1 MKTEVG
7 YALSGEKLLQF
18 FRKMLELRM
27 FEEKVERLYR
37 EGKIAGPTHLYI
49 GQEAVAVGVIEALD
63 RDDIIIS
70 TYRGHGHGIARGV
83 PMKAVLGEILGRAV
97 GTCKGLGGSMHAP
110 ISVEKKILFATAIV
124 GSGIPIAVGVALG
137 FKNRNSRNIAVAFF
151 GDGAVNTGAFHEA
164 LNLASVWSLPVLFVC
179 ENNLYAMTTAFSRVF
194 AGESIASRASCYGIK
209 AFRVN
214 GNDVVEVYHRTLE
227 ATNHIREGGGPA
239 FLECLTYRQKG
250 HGGYDLGTW
259 YRPREELD
267 EWLARD
273 PIELLFNRLKQDG
286 LITEESRK
294 NTEQEIAQELDK
306 VADEVLNSPVADFA
320 SLQKYVYSSEA

>member
-1 MKTEVG
+1 MEARLTFRVG
-7 YALSGEKLLQF
+7 RDKLLGF
-18 FRKMLELRM
+18 LRKMLEVRM

-63 RDDIIIS
+63 PDDVVIS
-70 TYRGHGHGIARGV
+70 TYRGHGHGVARGV
-83 PMKAVLGEILGRAV
+83 PMKAVLGEIMGKAV

-137 FKNRNSRNIAVAFF
+137 FKHRNSRNIAVAFF

-164 LNLASVWSLPVLFVC
+164 LNLASVWRLPVLFVC
-179 ENNLYAMTTAFSRVF
+179 ENNLYAMSTALSRVF
-194 AGESIASRASCYGIK
+194 AGESIAARASCYGIK
-209 AFRVN
+209 SYRVQ
-214 GNDVVEVYHRTLE
+214 GNDVVEVYETTLE
-227 ATNHIREGGGPA
+227 ATKHVREGGGPA
-239 FLECLTYRQKG
+239 FMECLTYRQRG

-267 EWLARD
+267 EWFAKD
-273 PIELLFNRLKQDG
+273 PIQLLFNRLKEEG
-286 LITEESRK
+286 LVDEEVKKQMEREIAETLEKITE
-294 NTEQEIAQELDK
+294 
-306 VADEVLNSPVADFA
+306 EVLNSPVLDFET
-320 SLQKYVYSSEA
+320 LQKYVYASEV